1 MNEVCQ
7 DNKEQTLLQGKRK
20 IIRYHKERASI
31 AETAEKQKEN

>member
-1 MNEVCQ
+1 MRCVRITKNRLYS
-7 DNKEQTLLQGKRK
+7 KERKRK